1 MVVKC
6 WLVLTNVL
14 SILIG
19 MLIKIYSFGFGIF
32 LIIIMVASLTEKGM
46 REKNTNEEEN
56 TNDPRWCA
64 MCMVKVIFIYL

>member
-1 MVVKC
+1 
-6 WLVLTNVL
+6 
-14 SILIG
+14 

-56 TNDPRWCA
+56 TNDPR
-64 MCMVKVIFIYL
+64 